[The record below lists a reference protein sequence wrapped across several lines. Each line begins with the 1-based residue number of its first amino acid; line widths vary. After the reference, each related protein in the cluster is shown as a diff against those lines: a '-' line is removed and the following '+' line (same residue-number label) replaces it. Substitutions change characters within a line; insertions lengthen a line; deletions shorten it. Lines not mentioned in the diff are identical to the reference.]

1 MAYIVTSCT
10 YMYFKSRNYWYIN
23 FALPVIIL
31 LEIKWPI
38 TSNHLVNSSWLSKP
52 STSGTFEFGRCV
64 NFPVSSSLSSLSSEG
79 TSCVERLCSFGEDLI
94 ICINVRVEVLLIKI
108 NTTLELQMKEKAT
121 CPKIPEFLSLLHSK
135 KLVMMQIIQISWD
148 NTQKEI
154 QLGYLICH
162 IAYGRECY
170 WAKLVCFLLCF
181 QGSCSIRFQSP
192 YQPNIRDL

>member
-121 CPKIPEFLSLLHSK
+121 YLSQNPWIPVLAALKEACNDANNPDFLRQYTKRNSVGLSHLSHCLWKRILLGQIGMFFTVFSR
-135 KLVMMQIIQISWD
+135 KL
-148 NTQKEI
+148 
-154 QLGYLICH
+154 
-162 IAYGRECY
+162 
-170 WAKLVCFLLCF
+170 
-181 QGSCSIRFQSP
+181 
-192 YQPNIRDL
+192 